1 MNKGC
6 NEDEVTQIMLR
17 LEKYEQ
23 RANEQIKELAKYM
36 AEQYEP
42 VNR

>member
-1 MNKGC
+1 
-6 NEDEVTQIMLR
+6 MLR

-23 RANEQIKELAKYM
+23 LVNEQIREIAKYM

-42 VNR
+42 INRG